1 MGVKPLYYFLDGEK
15 LIFAS
20 EIRAILETGLVKKKA
35 APVALVNYLSCQS
48 VPFPYS
54 AVENIRQVQAGS
66 WMKVGNGKTEEVVY
80 WDPAAGLQHA
90 DYGDEPKIRQRI
102 KELMMQSVQRRL
114 VSDVPVG
121 AFLSGGIDS
130 SVVVGLMAESG
141 STRPNTFTVS
151 FDEQEFDESHYA
163 ELIAE
168 KFNTCHERI
177 LLKPDAFLETLPDAL
192 DAMDIPSGDG
202 INTYMVSKAV
212 HEKGMRVALSGTGG
226 DELFAGYPFFHQ
238 YLQLHSRRWLWKLP
252 AAIRRR
258 AGAWITGN
266 ERIRQ
271 LLRVRSIS
279 IDQVYPV
286 FRQILSP
293 GKIGQLASLN
303 GEHNFTTAW
312 EKILADRKERLEA
325 LPLLSQ
331 VSVAEYLGYT
341 QHTLLKDMDQMGM
354 AVSLEIRE
362 PFFDQDLVEFVMAIP
377 DSIKRPKYPKSLLV
391 ESVRPLLPDSIV
403 FRKKQGFVFPWQSWL
418 KHELRSFCE
427 QYLRHMEER
436 TFVHGKKLRQ
446 YWQSFLGGDSRI
458 RWMEIWLF
466 VVLEYWME
474 KNGIE

>member
-1 MGVKPLYYFLDGEK
+1 
-15 LIFAS
+15 
-20 EIRAILETGLVKKKA
+20 
-35 APVALVNYLSCQS
+35 
-48 VPFPYS
+48 
-54 AVENIRQVQAGS
+54 
-66 WMKVGNGKTEEVVY
+66 
-80 WDPAAGLQHA
+80 
-90 DYGDEPKIRQRI
+90 
-102 KELMMQSVQRRL
+102 
-114 VSDVPVG
+114 
-121 AFLSGGIDS
+121 
-130 SVVVGLMAESG
+130 MAESG

-192 DAMDIPSGDG
+192 NAMDIPSGDG

-238 YLQLHSRRWLWKLP
+238 YLQLHSRQWLWKLP
-252 AAIRRR
+252 AVIRRQ

-271 LLRVRSIS
+271 LLRMRSIS

-286 FRQILSP
+286 FRQILPP
-293 GKIGQLASLN
+293 GKIRQLASLN

-377 DSIKRPKYPKSLLV
+377 DPIKRPKYPKSLLV
-391 ESVRPLLPDSIV
+391 ESVKPLLPDSIV
-403 FRKKQGFVFPWQSWL
+403 FRKKQGFVFPWKNWL
-418 KHELRSFCE
+418 RHELRSFCE
-427 QYLRHMEER
+427 QHIRRMGER
-436 TFVHGKKLRQ
+436 AFMHGDKLWQ
-446 YWQSFLGGDSRI
+446 CWQSFLNGDPGI

-466 VVLEYWME
+466 VVLECWME